1 MSKHHLRNFAAPSS
15 KESAKRILEE
25 IDEKNRN
32 KKLLQGKL
40 QKMAVRYESS
50 FGPDLDAIEAF
61 KKGTDYQG
69 YVGRGKNRKLK
80 FEVKGNKLYLH
91 GHNIATKTKDGIEV
105 SNAGFD
111 TGLTY
116 STLKELGINA
126 KRTPGGKVILHKQE
140 IDAASGQPVFVPTN
154 EISSS
159 PIRATKPQKK
169 QKHNR
174 TVTEQSTFR
183 KQVEDRERREQGRNE
198 RELPLAS
205 TVIQPKDQRVIN
217 KITGVKSKI
226 PKETRATSAHHIFP
240 VEKYPELKSNPSQ
253 GIMLT
258 RAEHKELHELNPTE
272 SMKALRRRVGKL
284 KIAERLRAFTN
295 TSSFVGNMRY
305 DQDEQSMTGILSGKH
320 YKWCNVPE
328 KTFDAFQGA
337 GSAGAFFNRQ
347 VKGQFDCNS
356 GGRLNEIQSRISKL
370 RTAGIFDPDPADPNY
385 AIDTADYDTQ
395 RKMADIEYPLVRKF
409 KNYRENKFAPTTKEI
424 NGGTYD
430 VIKDQMPNIP
440 ASRVTGTSPTGES
453 ELDMKI
459 RKDPDMLDFVPGQKS
474 EEEIDRELKVINRG
488 PFDEKYLHPE
498 RDDVDVD
505 TEVEWNL
512 DEYAEGADFEERTHT
527 TVNDKT
533 MQSIYSLLEKAET
546 EYDPRAREQAKIKLM
561 QYMPLG
567 DNNPDDILD
576 YILENGIDSLSS
588 PNIFGVSLKNAD
600 RYAKLRRKV
609 GKIQRIAGIKPMV
622 RKKKKGK
629 AIKKIAPKVGMIQT
643 ARKTIIDDINVEFL
657 KHPLRTHQKGG
668 FTYNPIDSEFL
679 DASDRNQALKI
690 RDVFKADKNKPFGI
704 AAITDT
710 KKGTTPITDP
720 VQILGET
727 KYLEQKGQIPIWGGY
742 KGSYEVGFGIK
753 GTHEDILK
761 QTPKTQESALVID
774 PDGTSYLLYKEDG
787 KKEKIT
793 IDKGNIQTAKMMSAD
808 AIINS
813 YNKIKPDI
821 KGKSGVYDPVENRIL
836 DARIP
841 MDAIRL
847 QNFFESGQNS
857 IGFNSV
863 TDTRQGPMEDIE
875 TVRSQLKQIEQ
886 TGGVP
891 ALGFD
896 EGSLEA
902 LDVKIGSENDIMTNL
917 LENQRSTGILD
928 YNLQFKIEDN
938 PKFRKN

>member
-69 YVGRGKNRKLK
+69 YVGRGKNTKLK

-140 IDAASGQPVFVPTN
+140 IDAASGQPVFVPIN
-154 EISSS
+154 EISST

-272 SMKALRRRVGKL
+272 SMKALRR
-284 KIAERLRAFTN
+284 
-295 TSSFVGNMRY
+295 
-305 DQDEQSMTGILSGKH
+305 
-320 YKWCNVPE
+320 
-328 KTFDAFQGA
+328 
-337 GSAGAFFNRQ
+337 
-347 VKGQFDCNS
+347 
-356 GGRLNEIQSRISKL
+356 
-370 RTAGIFDPDPADPNY
+370 
-385 AIDTADYDTQ
+385 
-395 RKMADIEYPLVRKF
+395 
-409 KNYRENKFAPTTKEI
+409 
-424 NGGTYD
+424 
-430 VIKDQMPNIP
+430 
-440 ASRVTGTSPTGES
+440 
-453 ELDMKI
+453 
-459 RKDPDMLDFVPGQKS
+459 
-474 EEEIDRELKVINRG
+474 
-488 PFDEKYLHPE
+488 
-498 RDDVDVD
+498 
-505 TEVEWNL
+505 
-512 DEYAEGADFEERTHT
+512 
-527 TVNDKT
+527 
-533 MQSIYSLLEKAET
+533 
-546 EYDPRAREQAKIKLM
+546 
-561 QYMPLG
+561 
-567 DNNPDDILD
+567 
-576 YILENGIDSLSS
+576 
-588 PNIFGVSLKNAD
+588 
-600 RYAKLRRKV
+600 KV

-629 AIKKIAPKVGMIQT
+629 AIKKIAPKVGM
-643 ARKTIIDDINVEFL
+643 
-657 KHPLRTHQKGG
+657 
-668 FTYNPIDSEFL
+668 
-679 DASDRNQALKI
+679 
-690 RDVFKADKNKPFGI
+690 
-704 AAITDT
+704 
-710 KKGTTPITDP
+710 
-720 VQILGET
+720 
-727 KYLEQKGQIPIWGGY
+727 
-742 KGSYEVGFGIK
+742 
-753 GTHEDILK
+753 
-761 QTPKTQESALVID
+761 
-774 PDGTSYLLYKEDG
+774 
-787 KKEKIT
+787 
-793 IDKGNIQTAKMMSAD
+793 IQTAKMMSAD

-917 LENQRSTGILD
+917 LENQRSTVILD

>member
-1 MSKHHLRNFAAPSS
+1 
-15 KESAKRILEE
+15 
-25 IDEKNRN
+25 
-32 KKLLQGKL
+32 
-40 QKMAVRYESS
+40 
-50 FGPDLDAIEAF
+50 
-61 KKGTDYQG
+61 
-69 YVGRGKNRKLK
+69 
-80 FEVKGNKLYLH
+80 
-91 GHNIATKTKDGIEV
+91 
-105 SNAGFD
+105 
-111 TGLTY
+111 
-116 STLKELGINA
+116 
-126 KRTPGGKVILHKQE
+126 
-140 IDAASGQPVFVPTN
+140 
-154 EISSS
+154 
-159 PIRATKPQKK
+159 
-169 QKHNR
+169 
-174 TVTEQSTFR
+174 
-183 KQVEDRERREQGRNE
+183 
-198 RELPLAS
+198 
-205 TVIQPKDQRVIN
+205 
-217 KITGVKSKI
+217 
-226 PKETRATSAHHIFP
+226 
-240 VEKYPELKSNPSQ
+240 
-253 GIMLT
+253 MLT

-430 VIKDQMPNIP
+430 AIKDQMPNIP

-643 ARKTIIDDINVEFL
+643 A
-657 KHPLRTHQKGG
+657 
-668 FTYNPIDSEFL
+668 
-679 DASDRNQALKI
+679 
-690 RDVFKADKNKPFGI
+690 
-704 AAITDT
+704 
-710 KKGTTPITDP
+710 
-720 VQILGET
+720 
-727 KYLEQKGQIPIWGGY
+727 
-742 KGSYEVGFGIK
+742 
-753 GTHEDILK
+753 
-761 QTPKTQESALVID
+761 
-774 PDGTSYLLYKEDG
+774 
-787 KKEKIT
+787 
-793 IDKGNIQTAKMMSAD
+793 KMMSAD

>member
-1 MSKHHLRNFAAPSS
+1 MSRHHLRNFAAPSS
-15 KESAKRILEE
+15 RESAKRILEG

-32 KKLLQGKL
+32 KRLLGARL
-40 QKMAVRYESS
+40 QKIAVRYESS

-61 KKGTDYQG
+61 KRGEDYQG
-69 YVGRGKNRKLK
+69 YVGKGKNKRLK

-91 GHNIATKTKDGIEV
+91 GHNIATKTKDGIKV

-126 KRTPGGKVILHKQE
+126 KRTPGGKVILHNTE
-140 IDAASGQPVFVPTN
+140 IDAASGQSVFVPTG

-159 PIRATKPQKK
+159 PIRTTKPQKK
-169 QKHNR
+169 QRHNR
-174 TVTEQSTFR
+174 TVTEQSNFR
-183 KQVEDRERREQGRNE
+183 KDVESRERAEQGRNE
-198 RELPLAS
+198 RELPLSS
-205 TVIQPKDQRVIN
+205 TAIQPKDQRIIN

-226 PKETRATSAHHIFP
+226 PKETRATDAHHIFP
-240 VEKYPELKSNPSQ
+240 VEKYPELKNNPAQ

-258 RAEHKELHELNPTE
+258 RAEHKELHDLNPTE
-272 SMKALRRRVGKL
+272 GMRALRRRVGKL

-320 YKWCNVPE
+320 YKWCGVPE

-347 VKGQFDCNS
+347 VKGQFDCSS
-356 GGRLNEIQSRISKL
+356 GGRLDAVKSRISKL
-370 RTAGIFDPDPADPNY
+370 QKTAGIFSPDPADPDY

-395 RKMADIEYPLVRKF
+395 RKMSDIEYPLVRKF

-424 NGGTYD
+424 DGGTYD
-430 VIKDQMPNIP
+430 AIKDQMPNIP

-459 RKDPDMLDFVPGQKS
+459 RKDVDMLDFVPGQKS
-474 EEEIDRELKVINRG
+474 KEEVNKELNVLSRG

-498 RDDVDVD
+498 QDDVDVD

-512 DEYAEGADFEERTHT
+512 DEYAEGADFEERTNT
-527 TVNDKT
+527 TVNDRT
-533 MQSIYSLLEKAET
+533 MQSIYNLLEKAET

-561 QYMPLG
+561 KYMPLG

-588 PNIFGVSLKNAD
+588 SNIFGISLKNAD
-600 RYAKLRRKV
+600 RYAKLKARL
-609 GKIQRIAGIKPMV
+609 AGIEPLV

-629 AIKKIAPKVGMIQT
+629 AIRKIAPKVGM
-643 ARKTIIDDINVEFL
+643 
-657 KHPLRTHQKGG
+657 
-668 FTYNPIDSEFL
+668 
-679 DASDRNQALKI
+679 
-690 RDVFKADKNKPFGI
+690 
-704 AAITDT
+704 
-710 KKGTTPITDP
+710 
-720 VQILGET
+720 
-727 KYLEQKGQIPIWGGY
+727 
-742 KGSYEVGFGIK
+742 
-753 GTHEDILK
+753 
-761 QTPKTQESALVID
+761 
-774 PDGTSYLLYKEDG
+774 
-787 KKEKIT
+787 
-793 IDKGNIQTAKMMSAD
+793 IQTAKMMSAD

-813 YNKIKPDI
+813 YKKIKPDI

-841 MDAIRL
+841 LDAIRL

-857 IGFNSV
+857 IGFNSI

-875 TVRSQLKQIEQ
+875 VVKSQLKQIEQ
-886 TGGVP
+886 SGGVP

-902 LDVKIGSENDIMTNL
+902 LDVKIGSENDIMASL